1 MSIKKF
7 FAEKDNTIT
16 NAFKANLTNRGTTAN
31 MGASDIMEV
40 YSIYA
45 QATTESL
52 EKSRMLVHV
61 PVNKIATQ
69 RSSGHIPATN
79 RVNFILKLHNAEHGD
94 TTPSDYTLALSP
106 LLQDWSEGHGLD
118 MESFSDTGASNWLSS
133 STNNLWTD
141 AGSTFAKRAK
151 MNSKTIP
158 AEYTQYFKTGLEN
171 LEVDITGLVEGW
183 ITDHNNLSKHATA
196 SIDFTGIGQSFSGE
210 KLQLHSTTGDSEIY
224 QFSTKSVSELGV
236 NYVLADADGDTQA
249 TNLVTAITN
258 FSSNFSA
265 QVGAGADSAKV
276 FIYQEKPGFFGNTL
290 VSSSSGVT
298 FTVNHFSSGEG
309 VKNYGVVVRMSGS
322 AEDGTSERSYYT
334 KKFFTRTSSNILKRP
349 GIEAR
354 FDTSIADDR
363 GSIVE
368 KSDLAPS
375 SENLNK
381 IFFYNRTRG
390 GALND
395 IPNTGSELLV
405 QLYENSDGTGDPVVL
420 PVGGGV
426 QSHSTTFITASRHS
440 KGIYSAQFSCTG
452 SGDTL
457 YDVWKKDDF
466 TEAVSP
472 VQANA
477 NINVTGFPVSGETF
491 TVQDTSGTSA
501 TFIFVGGVNTSD
513 GSKDGSSR
521 IIIGLAALADSDAL
535 IDRMVLVFNNQ
546 TDIAVTAA
554 HTDSKLRLTQDV
566 AGAAGNTTLDLS
578 GVTNM
583 AHNGDNTG
591 FHDGVT
597 EVVESHTYTS
607 LVTGSGFTINP
618 YAYSSYY
625 KEEDYVCN
633 ITNLKK
639 SYRSDE
645 TATFRIYTR
654 NKKWQ
659 PNIYTVATNNAPV
672 DNVREGF
679 YKVKRVID
687 DYEVI
692 RYSTSSATSYSKLSY
707 DLSGSFFDL
716 DMSILEPNYL
726 YEISLLFKQNND
738 FVEQSEK
745 FRFRVK

>member
-79 RVNFILKLHNAEHGD
+79 RVNFVLKLHNAEHGD

-363 GSIVE
+363 GNIV
-368 KSDLAPS
+368 KSSALAPS

-395 IPNTGSELLV
+395 IPNTGSDLVV

-457 YDVWKKDDF
+457 YDVWMKTNDD
-466 TEAVSP
+466 
-472 VQANA
+472 
-477 NINVTGFPVSGETF
+477 
-491 TVQDTSGTSA
+491 
-501 TFIFVGGVNTSD
+501 D
-513 GSKDGSSR
+513 GH
-521 IIIGLAALADSDAL
+521 
-535 IDRMVLVFNNQ
+535 VY
-546 TDIAVTAA
+546 
-554 HTDSKLRLTQDV
+554 
-566 AGAAGNTTLDLS
+566 TTL
-578 GVTNM
+578 
-583 AHNGDNTG
+583 
-591 FHDGVT
+591 F
-597 EVVESHTYTS
+597 
-607 LVTGSGFTINP
+607 TGSGFTINP